1 LFVVAKTKQKP
12 EDSFILGAKRATW
25 RGEDEASAQADER
38 FRAVKPKVF
47 KRDNYKCKFCGFQSR
62 KWQEIHHIDSDH
74 HNHDPRNLAT
84 ICSFCHMTFHIGRAG
99 LAGEAELIWFPE
111 LSQQQ
116 VNHLART
123 CFVAMRTKGT
133 TNEAGESVFSGLRI
147 RAEEARRRLGTSDPA
162 DLGEALLAIDEA
174 HYSKRGEILDG
185 VRLLPLGR
193 KYVGERD
200 IFPKMVDFW
209 VSRHGPFAK
218 SRPKQW
224 RAAASKIMRRLPG

>member
-1 LFVVAKTKQKP
+1 MAQKKAL
-12 EDSFILGAKRATW
+12 DTGTLVLGAKRATW

-47 KRDNYKCKFCGFQSR
+47 KRDNFKCKFCGFQSR

-84 ICSFCHMTFHIGRAG
+84 ICNFCHMTFHIGRAG
-99 LAGEAELIWFPE
+99 LAGEAELIWMPE
-111 LSQQQ
+111 LSQPQL
-116 VNHLART
+116 NHLARN
-123 CFVAMRTKGT
+123 CFVAMRTKGH
-133 TNEAGESVFSGLRI
+133 TNEAGETVFSGLRI

-162 DLGEALLAIDEA
+162 DLGEALLAIDEES
-174 HYSKRGEILDG
+174 YDKRDEILDG

-200 IFPKMVDFW
+200 LFPKMVDFW
-209 VSRHGPFAK
+209 VSRHGPYAK

-224 RAAASKIMRRLPG
+224 RAAAAKLVKRLPTQ